1 MEEVRRFRVTF
12 EMEVEHG
19 DYMGVNGEMYIRQD
33 VEERFCGENIEVE
46 VIGETE

>member
-1 MEEVRRFRVTF
+1 MKRFRVTF

-19 DYMGVNGEMYIRQD
+19 DYLEVNGEMYIRQD
-33 VEERFCGENIEVE
+33 VEERFCAENVEVE